1 VVGSYP
7 MPDRL
12 TRADVERI
20 AALAH
25 LDLTPEEID
34 LFTPQ
39 LGDILEYAKRLQGVD
54 VSGADDTWHPGGPDC
69 PRRPDTVRPSLDREA
84 TLSNAPDGVT
94 AGAPET
100 GGFFRVPRVLG

>member
-1 VVGSYP
+1 
-7 MPDRL
+7 MADRL

-25 LDLTPEEID
+25 LDLTPEEVD

-39 LGDILEYAKRLQGVD
+39 LADVLEYAQRLQAVD
-54 VSGADDTWHPGGPDC
+54 AGGADGGWRPGGSDC
-69 PRRPDTVRPSLDREA
+69 PRRPDSVRPSLDREA
-84 TLSNAPDGVT
+84 TLANAPDGV
-94 AGAPET
+94 AGGAPES

>member
-1 VVGSYP
+1 MS
-7 MPDRL
+7 DRL

-39 LGDILEYAKRLQGVD
+39 LAAILDYAERLQGVD
-54 VSGADDTWHPGGPDC
+54 VSAADDAWHPGGSHC
-69 PRRPDTVRPSLDREA
+69 PRRPDTVQPSLDREA
-84 TLSNAPDGVT
+84 TLSNAPDGVA
-94 AGAPET
+94 AGVAET

>member
-1 VVGSYP
+1 

-25 LDLTPEEID
+25 LDLTPGEID

-39 LGDILEYAKRLQGVD
+39 LAAVLAYAERLQEVD
-54 VSGADDTWHPGGPDC
+54 VRGADDTRHPGGSDC
-69 PRRPDTVRPSLDREA
+69 PRRPDAVLPSLDRA
-84 TLSNAPDGVT
+84 AVLANAPDGV
-94 AGAPET
+94 ADGVSDA

>member
-1 VVGSYP
+1 

-25 LDLTPEEID
+25 LDLTPDEID

-39 LGDILEYAKRLQGVD
+39 LADILQYAERLQAVD
-54 VSGADDTWHPGGPDC
+54 VSTADDAWHPGGSDC
-69 PRRPDTVRPSLDREA
+69 PRRPDSVRPSLDRA
-84 TLSNAPDGVT
+84 DTLSNAPDGA
-94 AGAPET
+94 AGGAAEN

>member
-1 VVGSYP
+1 MS
-7 MPDRL
+7 DRL

-25 LDLTPEEID
+25 LDLTPAEID

-39 LGDILEYAKRLQGVD
+39 LADILEYAERLQGVD
-54 VSGADDTWHPGGPDC
+54 VSGADDAWHPGGADC
-69 PRRPDTVRPSLDREA
+69 PRRPDTVRQSLARDEMLA
-84 TLSNAPDGVT
+84 NAPDGTT
-94 AGAPET
+94 AGGSAA

>member
-1 VVGSYP
+1 

-39 LGDILEYAKRLQGVD
+39 LADILEYAERLQGVD
-54 VSGADDTWHPGGPDC
+54 VSGADDAWHPGGSDC
-69 PRRPDTVRPSLDREA
+69 PRRNDAVQPSLARDE
-84 TLSNAPDGVT
+84 TLANAPDGAA
-94 AGAPET
+94 AGASEQ

>member
-1 VVGSYP
+1 MS
-7 MPDRL
+7 DRL

-25 LDLTPEEID
+25 LDLTPDEID

-39 LGDILEYAKRLQGVD
+39 LADILEYAEKLQGVD
-54 VSGADDTWHPGGPDC
+54 VSGVDDAWHPGGADC
-69 PRRPDTVRPSLDREA
+69 PRRADTVRPSLGRDE
-84 TLSNAPDGVT
+84 TLLNAPDGVAA
-94 AGAPET
+94 AGSET

>member
-1 VVGSYP
+1 MS
-7 MPDRL
+7 DRL

-25 LDLTPEEID
+25 LDLTPEEVD

-39 LGDILEYAKRLQGVD
+39 LADILQYAERLQAVD
-54 VSGADDTWHPGGPDC
+54 VSGGDEAWHPGGADC
-69 PRRPDTVRPSLDREA
+69 PRRTDAVRPSLARDE
-84 TLSNAPDGVT
+84 TLANAPDGAADDAT
-94 AGAPET
+94 EE

>member
-1 VVGSYP
+1 

-25 LDLTPEEID
+25 LDLTPEEVD

-39 LGDILEYAKRLQGVD
+39 LADVLEYAQRLAAVD
-54 VSGADDTWHPGGPDC
+54 AGGAGDGATGRPPGGADC
-69 PRRPDTVRPSLDREA
+69 PRRPDSVRPSLDREA
-84 TLSNAPDGVT
+84 TLANAPDGVA
-94 AGAPET
+94 AGAAED

>member
-1 VVGSYP
+1 
-7 MPDRL
+7 MADRL

-25 LDLTPEEID
+25 LDLTADEID

-39 LGDILEYAKRLQGVD
+39 LGDILAYAERLQGID
-54 VSGADDTWHPGGPDC
+54 VSSADDAWHPGVSDC
-69 PRRPDTVRPSLDREA
+69 PRRPDAVQPSLTRDE
-84 TLSNAPDGVT
+84 TLANAPDGVA
-94 AGAPET
+94 AGASET

>member
-1 VVGSYP
+1 MS
-7 MPDRL
+7 DRL

-25 LDLTPEEID
+25 LDLTPEEIV

-39 LGDILEYAKRLQGVD
+39 LAAVLDYAERLQGVD
-54 VSGADDTWHPGGPDC
+54 VSDADDTWHPGGSDC

-84 TLSNAPDGVT
+84 TLSNAPDGV
-94 AGAPET
+94 AAASGT

>member
-1 VVGSYP
+1 

-25 LDLTPEEID
+25 LDLIPREVD

-39 LGDILEYAKRLQGVD
+39 LADVLAYAERLQGVD
-54 VSGADDTWHPGGPDC
+54 VSGADDGWQPGGSDC
-69 PRRPDTVRPSLDREA
+69 PRRPDAVRPSLARDE
-84 TLSNAPDGVT
+84 TLANAPDGV
-94 AGAPET
+94 ADGASEA

>member
-1 VVGSYP
+1 

-25 LDLTPEEID
+25 LDLTPDEID

-39 LGDILEYAKRLQGVD
+39 LADILEYAERLQAVD
-54 VSGADDTWHPGGPDC
+54 TSGADDVWHPGGARLSRDDRTPC
-69 PRRPDTVRPSLDREA
+69 GRRSTAKERCRTHPTESPPPRRSRAGSSACRE
-84 TLSNAPDGVT
+84 
-94 AGAPET
+94 
-100 GGFFRVPRVLG
+100 

>member
-1 VVGSYP
+1 

-25 LDLTPEEID
+25 LDLTPDEID

-39 LGDILEYAKRLQGVD
+39 LADILEYAERLQAVD
-54 VSGADDTWHPGGPDC
+54 VSGADDAWHPGGSDC
-69 PRRPDTVRPSLDREA
+69 PRRPDSVRPSLDRES
-84 TLSNAPDGVT
+84 TLSNAPDGV
-94 AGAPET
+94 AAASEQ
-100 GGFFRVPRVLG
+100 GGFFRVPRVIG

>member
-1 VVGSYP
+1 

-25 LDLTPEEID
+25 LDLTPDEID

-39 LGDILEYAKRLQGVD
+39 LADVLAYAERLQEVD
-54 VSGADDTWHPGGPDC
+54 VRGADDARHPGGIDC
-69 PRRPDTVRPSLDREA
+69 PRRPDAVLPSLDRA
-84 TLSNAPDGVT
+84 AVLANAPDGV
-94 AGAPET
+94 ADGASDA

>member
-1 VVGSYP
+1 

-25 LDLTPEEID
+25 LDLTPDEID

-39 LGDILEYAKRLQGVD
+39 LADILEYAERLQAVD
-54 VSGADDTWHPGGPDC
+54 VSGADDVWHPGGSDC
-69 PRRPDTVRPSLDREA
+69 PRRPDSVRPSLDREA
-84 TLSNAPDGVT
+84 TLSNAPDGVA
-94 AGAPET
+94 AGASEQ
-100 GGFFRVPRVLG
+100 GGFFRVPRVIG

>member
-1 VVGSYP
+1 

-25 LDLTPEEID
+25 LDLTPDEID

-39 LGDILEYAKRLQGVD
+39 LAGILEYAERLQGVD
-54 VSGADDTWHPGGPDC
+54 VSRADAAWHAGGGYC
-69 PRRPDTVRPSLDREA
+69 PRRPDAVRPSLAREE
-84 TLSNAPDGVT
+84 TLANAPDGVA
-94 AGAPET
+94 AGASET

>member
-1 VVGSYP
+1 

-25 LDLTPEEID
+25 LDLTPEEVD

-39 LGDILEYAKRLQGVD
+39 LADVLEYAQRLQAVD
-54 VSGADDTWHPGGPDC
+54 AGEAGGGWRPGGSDC
-69 PRRPDTVRPSLDREA
+69 PRRPDSVRPSLDRGA
-84 TLSNAPDGVT
+84 TLANAPDGV
-94 AGAPET
+94 AGASED

>member
-1 VVGSYP
+1 

-25 LDLTPEEID
+25 LDLTPEEVD

-39 LGDILEYAKRLQGVD
+39 LADILEYAERLQEVD
-54 VSGADDTWHPGGPDC
+54 VSGADESWHPGGADC
-69 PRRPDTVRPSLDREA
+69 PRRPDTVRPSLARDQ
-84 TLSNAPDGVT
+84 TLANAPDGV
-94 AGAPET
+94 ADRASEA

>member
-1 VVGSYP
+1 
-7 MPDRL
+7 MADRL

-25 LDLTPEEID
+25 LDLTPEEVD

-39 LGDILEYAKRLQGVD
+39 LADVLEYAQRLQAVD
-54 VSGADDTWHPGGPDC
+54 AGGAGGGWRPGASDC
-69 PRRPDTVRPSLDREA
+69 PRRPDSVRPSLDREA
-84 TLSNAPDGVT
+84 TLSNAPDGV
-94 AGAPET
+94 AGGAAEP

>member
-1 VVGSYP
+1 

-25 LDLTPEEID
+25 LDLTPEEVD

-39 LGDILEYAKRLQGVD
+39 LADVLEYAQRLQTVD
-54 VSGADDTWHPGGPDC
+54 VAGGAGGGWRPGGSDC
-69 PRRPDTVRPSLDREA
+69 PRRPDSVRPSLDREA
-84 TLSNAPDGVT
+84 TLANAPDGV
-94 AGAPET
+94 AGGAPES

>member
-1 VVGSYP
+1 MS
-7 MPDRL
+7 DRL

-25 LDLTPEEID
+25 LDLTPDEID

-39 LGDILEYAKRLQGVD
+39 LADILEYAERLQDVD
-54 VSGADDTWHPGGPDC
+54 IRDADDTWHPGGAGC
-69 PRRPDTVRPSLDREA
+69 PRRPDTVRPSLTRDEIL
-84 TLSNAPDGVT
+84 TNAPDGVE
-94 AGAPET
+94 AGSAGP

>member
-1 VVGSYP
+1 

-25 LDLTPEEID
+25 LDLTPDEID

-39 LGDILEYAKRLQGVD
+39 LADVLAYAERLQEVD
-54 VSGADDTWHPGGPDC
+54 VRGADDARHPGGSDC
-69 PRRPDTVRPSLDREA
+69 PRRPDAVLPSLDRA
-84 TLSNAPDGVT
+84 AALANAPDGV
-94 AGAPET
+94 AGGASDA

>member
-1 VVGSYP
+1 

-25 LDLTPEEID
+25 LDLTPDEID

-39 LGDILEYAKRLQGVD
+39 LADILEYAERLQGVD
-54 VSGADDTWHPGGPDC
+54 VSGADDAWHSGGSDC
-69 PRRPDTVRPSLDREA
+69 PRRPDAVGSSLVRDDVLA
-84 TLSNAPDGVT
+84 NAPDGAA
-94 AGAPET
+94 AGSPEG